1 MKAYWYSPSPD
12 LDIGNVGD
20 QLTPVIIEYLTG
32 VRPGFVRQTT
42 MGKLLAVG
50 SLVEFTE
57 IGDTIWGSGLI
68 ERRKINKYKDVTI
81 LAVRGK
87 LTAECMRQSG
97 YNVPEVYG
105 DPALLM
111 PELFSPHEP
120 IRHDLAVIPHYV
132 EREAFSLNYPG
143 VYSIDVCSNYKSFI
157 RQLVGCQK
165 IITSSLHAYILA
177 NAYGVQAEYLQ
188 LTSKIIGGYF
198 KYEDY
203 ITGRGDI
210 PDTCKKLK
218 EVFFNHFG

>member
-111 PELFSPHEP
+111 PEL
-120 IRHDLAVIPHYV
+120 
-132 EREAFSLNYPG
+132 
-143 VYSIDVCSNYKSFI
+143 
-157 RQLVGCQK
+157 LVR
-165 IITSSLHAYILA
+165 TNL
-177 NAYGVQAEYLQ
+177 
-188 LTSKIIGGYF
+188 
-198 KYEDY
+198 
-203 ITGRGDI
+203 
-210 PDTCKKLK
+210 
-218 EVFFNHFG
+218 